1 LSTPR
6 PEPGALELF
15 AGWLSARESG
25 DGVEFAE
32 LQRRHPRLAPELE
45 ELHATWKVLAAAE
58 EVAEEPE
65 LPSARISRL
74 TSRGAGFDR
83 YKLEGEIARG
93 GMGAIL
99 RVWDEDLRRHL
110 AMKVALAAPR
120 TPSRTLARF
129 LEEAQVTGQLDHP
142 GIVPVHE
149 LGLDSQGRLYFTM
162 KLVEGRDLKRIF
174 ELVFDGEDGWNE
186 TRAIGVI
193 LKVCEAMA
201 YAHKKGVIHRDLKPA
216 NIMVGSFG
224 EVFVMDWG
232 LARSLRGADPHD
244 LRLAPQPP
252 PDVDDASPAAALV
265 TRDGDVLGT
274 PAYMPPEQ
282 ARGDIEK
289 LSSRSDVYSI
299 GAMLYHLLARQVP
312 YLSAGE
318 RAGHRELLER
328 VLAGPPLPLHE
339 LNPEVHAELAAIC
352 EKAMSRDAEHRYPD
366 TLAFAE
372 DLRAYLENRVVAAY
386 ETGAGA
392 ELRKWIARNRALAA
406 ACAVAIGILAV
417 GLVVSSSLYVKSKAE
432 TDRADA
438 KAKDL
443 EVANDALA
451 LATQRAE
458 EKAIEAER
466 RAGDVLSLS
475 AGKDLQELVARA
487 DELWPALPGNVPKFE
502 AWLHDARA
510 LVEGR
515 AADPARGIQAMPS
528 LADHRR
534 KLAELGAD
542 REAESHDTRWWQTQ
556 LSQLIADLEA
566 FSDPKTGLASGGT
579 NPTHG
584 WGVLKRLESARTIE
598 ERSVAGPE
606 AAERWQATIASIR
619 DPAQCPHYG
628 GLVISPQ
635 LGLLPIGRD
644 PASGL
649 WEFAH
654 LQTGDA
660 VRRDEN
666 GRLGMKAGDGLVFVL
681 IPGGSFRMGAQNSD
695 PSGQNFDP
703 DAFSIESPVHEVE
716 LDAFFLSKF
725 EMTQDQW
732 LRFVGNN
739 PSSYGPGTQ
748 FGRKG
753 TTLLHPV
760 EQVSWITAKTA
771 LARLDLGLPT
781 EAQWEYSA
789 RAGTS
794 TPWWTGTEKESVAG
808 AANIRDRFWAAHSGI
823 GAKSHEDWLD
833 DGFSVHAPV
842 GSYRANGFGLHDTMG
857 NAFELCADD
866 RAGYDRPARQGD
878 GWRTLEARFPSI
890 RGGSFFHS
898 VVSQRSSSRFDVTP
912 DYHDFNLGLRPARRI
927 SP

>member
-25 DGVEFAE
+25 NGVEFAE
-32 LQRRHPRLAPELE
+32 LQRRHPRLERELE
-45 ELHATWKVLAAAE
+45 ELHTTWRGLAAAAE
-58 EVAEEPE
+58 IAPADAEEPE
-65 LPSARISRL
+65 LPLARISRL

-289 LSSRSDVYSI
+289 LSPRSDVYSI

-352 EKAMSRDAEHRYPD
+352 EKAMSRDAENRYPD

-392 ELRKWIARNRALAA
+392 ELRKWIGRNRALAA

-443 EVANDALA
+443 KVANDALA
-451 LATQRAE
+451 LANQRAE

-466 RAGDVLSLS
+466 RADDVLSLS
-475 AGKDLQELVARA
+475 AGEDLQDLVARA
-487 DELWPALPGNVPKFE
+487 DELWPALPANVPKLE
-502 AWLHDARA
+502 EWLRDARA
-510 LVEGR
+510 LVEG
-515 AADPARGIQAMPS
+515 

-534 KLAELGAD
+534 KLAELGTD
-542 REAESHDTRWWQTQ
+542 REAESHDARWWRAQ
-556 LSQLIADLEA
+556 LSELIADLEA
-566 FSDPKTGLASGGT
+566 FSDPMTGLASGGT

-598 ERSVAGPE
+598 AKSVTGPE
-606 AAERWQATIASIR
+606 ASRLWREAIASIR

-644 PASGL
+644 PDSGL

-654 LQTGDA
+654 LQTGDP
-660 VRRDEN
+660 VRRNEDGLFE
-666 GRLGMKAGDGLVFVL
+666 MKEGKGLVFVL
-681 IPGGSFRMGAQNSD
+681 IPGGSFRMGAQSSD
-695 PSGQNFDP
+695 PSGKNFDP
-703 DAFSIESPVHEVE
+703 DALSIESPVHEVT

-732 LRFVGNN
+732 LRFAGNN
-739 PSSYGPGTQ
+739 PSSYGPSSHSEGQETRLVQ
-748 FGRKG
+748 
-753 TTLLHPV
+753 PV
-760 EQVSWITAKTA
+760 EQVSWNTVETAM
-771 LARLDLGLPT
+771 ARLELGLPT

-794 TPWWTGTEKESVAG
+794 TPWWTGSEKESLIG
-808 AANIRDRFWAAHSGI
+808 AVNIRDHFWATHGGS
-823 GAKSHEDWLD
+823 GAKSHDDWINDRFTLH
-833 DGFSVHAPV
+833 SPV
-842 GSYRANGFGLHDTMG
+842 GIYRANGFGLHDTIG
-857 NAFELCADD
+857 NAFEFCADD
-866 RAGYDRPARQGD
+866 RGSYNLPERPGD
-878 GWRTLEARFPSI
+878 GWRTLERRYPPI
-890 RGGSFFHS
+890 RGGSYFHTS
-898 VVSQRSSSRFDVTP
+898 TYGRSAARLDVTP
-912 DYHDFNLGLRPARRI
+912 DYHDFNLGLRPSRRI